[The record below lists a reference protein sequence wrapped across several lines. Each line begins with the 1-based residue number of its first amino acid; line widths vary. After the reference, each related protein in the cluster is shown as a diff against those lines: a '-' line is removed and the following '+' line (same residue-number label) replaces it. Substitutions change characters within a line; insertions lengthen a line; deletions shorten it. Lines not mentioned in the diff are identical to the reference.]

1 MVDGERYLDNPLPLN
16 KRKGVT
22 FEALINKVKS
32 NIASWKAPLLSQ
44 ADGNVLIKSVATVNQ
59 STICPSSNN
68 KKISLIKLI
77 LKNFG
82 GVSMIVQKDF
92 ILLNGANYVKLFAM
106 EA

>member
-32 NIASWKAPLLSQ
+32 KIASWKAPLLSQ
-44 ADGNVLIKSVATVNQ
+44 ADGNVLIKSVASANQ

-82 GVSMIVQKDF
+82 GVSMIIQKDF
-92 ILLNGANYVKLFAM
+92 ILLN
-106 EA
+106 